1 MVKDT
6 LNGLNVTTIDI
17 FVNNAISPD
26 VSKVSDMK
34 TFQAKDFSET
44 MVANVYSAISLAD
57 TFMEYAPKYGGRVVN
72 IPGLASKTGKT
83 GPKMANGAT
92 NVAVDSYTRS
102 FANIFASTSAMTF
115 NSVVVGTTDTE
126 ALAAVKELKGF
137 INSKVEVTSAAAR
150 LGAPDNIAYIVMF
163 LASEEERWVTALP

>member
-1 MVKDT
+1 MAKDT

-34 TFQAKDFSET
+34 TFQTKDCSDI
-44 MVANVYSAISLAD
+44 MVVNVYSAISLAD
-57 TFMEYAPKYGGRVVN
+57 TFMD
-72 IPGLASKTGKT
+72 LAGKTGNT
-83 GPKMANGAT
+83 GPKMAYGAT
-92 NVAVDSYTRS
+92 NIAVDRYTRS
-102 FANIFASTSAMTF
+102 FANSFASTSGMTF
-115 NSVVVGTTDTE
+115 NIVVVGTTDTE

-137 INSKVEVTSAAAR
+137 INSKVEVAPEAPE
-150 LGAPDNIAYIVMF
+150 GPDNIACIVML